1 MINHRPRNEVL
12 THAQFQ
18 TTCHVSHMFKYHLKI
33 FKIYKTNLI
42 ADAAP
47 SAQKPK
53 KNSAQATPKTPNAV
67 ESTQPTATQ
76 QASFHKV

>member
-1 MINHRPRNEVL
+1 MSCQP
-12 THAQFQ
+12 
-18 TTCHVSHMFKYHLKI
+18 HVQISLN

-47 SAQKPK
+47 SAQKPR

-76 QASFHKV
+76 QASFHKVENFFALMHQFLSFSF

>member
-1 MINHRPRNEVL
+1 MKYSLMHNFELHVMS
-12 THAQFQ
+12 A
-18 TTCHVSHMFKYHLKI
+18 TCSNI
-33 FKIYKTNLI
+33 TFKIYKTNLI

-47 SAQKPK
+47 SAQKPR

-76 QASFHKV
+76 QASFHI

>member
-1 MINHRPRNEVL
+1 MSCQP
-12 THAQFQ
+12 
-18 TTCHVSHMFKYHLKI
+18 HVQISHLN

-47 SAQKPK
+47 SAQKPR

-76 QASFHKV
+76 QASFHEV